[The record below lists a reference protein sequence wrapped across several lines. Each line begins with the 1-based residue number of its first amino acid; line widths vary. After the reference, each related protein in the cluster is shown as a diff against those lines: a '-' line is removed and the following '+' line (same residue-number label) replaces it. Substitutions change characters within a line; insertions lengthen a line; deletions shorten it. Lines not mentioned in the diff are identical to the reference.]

1 MKQTY
6 KTIIKDVDQNDSNYC
21 TVLAVAIA
29 MDLPFKKVQKGFFE
43 LGRKRHR
50 GFYFFRNFKDVA
62 EKFNIKYEI
71 IAEHQFEVKER
82 YFTSLTA
89 NNCTEYLDL
98 ETYILGCRGHVFAV
112 KNGKVE
118 DWTKGR
124 KHQVKQVYRII
135 NKKPKVKELNSWDS
149 GFDLSKY

>member
-6 KTIIKDVDQNDSNYC
+6 KTIIKDIDQNDKNYC

-43 LGRKRHR
+43 LGRKRNK
-50 GFYFFRNFKDVA
+50 GFYFFDNWKRVA
-62 EKFNIKYEI
+62 KKFNIKYEI
-71 IAEHQFEVKER
+71 LAGSLTDVEMR
-82 YFTSLTA
+82 YHTTLTA
-89 NNCTEYLDL
+89 NNCTDYLDL
-98 ETYILGCRGHVFAV
+98 DTYILGCRGHVFAV
-112 KNGKVE
+112 KNGSVE

-124 KHQVKQVYRII
+124 KHRVNRVIRII